1 MTTNNTMRKD
11 EFYIE
16 HIVWALI
23 SFIWYKSIFRCIGAL
38 SLGQSKLILVGI
50 CIFVFMF
57 FCMFD
62 IKSTRNSLSVFMNV
76 ICAYGV
82 YTVIAYYQFANN
94 LIRIAN
100 MASFTLSILCVTILL
115 TRKISNRRKVNRIL
129 RGRIFK
135 SVRYSQL
142 IFSLGFILIIGVILI
157 NEISGKGIIHTKSVY
172 LAQTNADDQTLSKN
186 IETIALL
193 EQNKWEA
200 LTDQEKVDV
209 LQAVANGERHYL
221 GLPHGLHLGAS
232 NLEKDNYGIY
242 RDSTHQIILDLDHLH
257 YDSPDTVLNTVL
269 HEAYHAFEHRCWDIY
284 VETDLENKSLMLFQK
299 ARMYGN
305 EFADYEDGNED
316 FNKYYMQEC
325 EIDAREYAEAG
336 VKEYLRR
343 IREFYD
349 EQ

>member
-1 MTTNNTMRKD
+1 MRKD

-38 SLGQSKLILVGI
+38 SLAQSKLILVGI
-50 CIFVFMF
+50 CIFMFMF

-62 IKSTRNSLSVFMNV
+62 IKRARNSLSVFMNV

-82 YTVIAYYQFANN
+82 YTVIAYYPFANN

-100 MASFTLSILCVTILL
+100 MTSLTLSILCVTILL
-115 TRKISNRRKVNRIL
+115 TRKISNRRRVKRIL
-129 RGRIFK
+129 GGRIFK

-157 NEISGKGIIHTKSVY
+157 NKISGKGIIHAKPAY

-193 EQNKWEA
+193 EQNKWEV

-209 LQAVANGERHYL
+209 LQAVAN
-221 GLPHGLHLGAS
+221 
-232 NLEKDNYGIY
+232 
-242 RDSTHQIILDLDHLH
+242 
-257 YDSPDTVLNTVL
+257 
-269 HEAYHAFEHRCWDIY
+269 

-305 EFADYEDGNED
+305 EFADYEDGSKD

-343 IREFYD
+343 IREYYD